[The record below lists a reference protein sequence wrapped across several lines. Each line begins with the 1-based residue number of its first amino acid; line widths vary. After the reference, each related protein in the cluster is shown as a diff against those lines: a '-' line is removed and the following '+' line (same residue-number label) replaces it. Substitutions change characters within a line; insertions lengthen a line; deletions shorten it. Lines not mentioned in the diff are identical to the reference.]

1 MPIPITIFLSHAD
14 EDRSVAK
21 QIAVEMKKHGVN
33 VFVAHDDI
41 EVGTVDWENL
51 LKDNIINCDNFVV
64 LLTDNFHKANYTDH
78 EVGIAF
84 ALKKRIFPIR
94 FDDTPVYGF
103 LAKIQ
108 AKKISH
114 EIKSD
119 QIESLVN
126 TMIAYSDEGRRN
138 TDGLIENLRTAGSY
152 DDANSISFVLFEKSK
167 LLPEQINNIARVFL
181 ENNQVREAM
190 FGCRNRCL
198 ELFTKNWSILEPD
211 LKEKLKPDMR

>member
-14 EDRSVAK
+14 EDRSIAK
-21 QIAVEMKKHGVN
+21 QIADEMKKYGVN

-41 EVGTVDWENL
+41 EVGTVDWENF
-51 LKDNIINCDNFVV
+51 LKDNIVNCDNFVV

-108 AKKISH
+108 AKKI
-114 EIKSD
+114 E
-119 QIESLVN
+119 V
-126 TMIAYSDEGRRN
+126 Y
-138 TDGLIENLRTAGSY
+138 
-152 DDANSISFVLFEKSK
+152 
-167 LLPEQINNIARVFL
+167 
-181 ENNQVREAM
+181 
-190 FGCRNRCL
+190 
-198 ELFTKNWSILEPD
+198 
-211 LKEKLKPDMR
+211 